1 MPSRPAAGDRPAAP
15 QISSA
20 RPAAR
25 RRGRRPGHSRGAAR
39 WRVPQLLIVVVLTLV
54 GLTVPV
60 GPAGAGP
67 VAPRGTT
74 FPALGTLGTSP
85 SRAAGEA
92 GAGVRTA
99 MMEISWRQWEP
110 RPGQFDAGYE
120 RQMRSRL
127 TQLRATGL
135 RVTLGLGLHF
145 TPDWVKAMP
154 DARLVDQNG
163 RVSAGADFVFSAAV
177 RERAWSYLQRVGSVL
192 DLSQVDAVRV
202 TSGVRSELLYP
213 EGGSYWAFDANA
225 RTGRG
230 LPDGVA
236 RNPYPDW
243 RPGGGGLGVDQM
255 QQWAL
260 WYVDSLAEAGAFQMR
275 ALRKLGFPGTFE
287 ILTPG
292 VGVYANKLDNL
303 AEQNLPNGALGVGA
317 YWSRIYPRLL
327 QTDRRIVAN
336 ISSLADGSG
345 GDDSCS
351 AADRS
356 VPLTSAATNWW
367 GGARWISRVADE
379 YGIDKVGENP
389 GYSSATRADYVD
401 GSSSGA
407 MATAMRQG
415 ATCGLR
421 TVYWAHDDQFW
432 DGTVPFS
439 RWAAYAG

>member
-1 MPSRPAAGDRPAAP
+1 M
-15 QISSA
+15 
-20 RPAAR
+20 
-25 RRGRRPGHSRGAAR
+25 RGAADR
-39 WRVPQLLIVVVLTLV
+39 RSRPGRILLVLLLALAAT
-54 GLTVPV
+54 TVSV
-60 GPAGAGP
+60 TPAGAAP
-67 VAPRGTT
+67 VAPAGTS
-74 FPALGTLGTSP
+74 FPGLGTLGTNP

-92 GAGVRTA
+92 AAGVRTA
-99 MMEISWRQWEP
+99 MMEVSWREWEP
-110 RPGQFDAGYE
+110 RSGQFDAGYE
-120 RQMRSRL
+120 RQMRARL
-127 TQLRATGL
+127 AQLRASGMK
-135 RVTLGLGLHF
+135 VTLGLGLHF
-145 TPDWVKAMP
+145 TPDWVKALP

-163 RVSAGADFVFSAAV
+163 RVSAGADFVFSGAV
-177 RERAWSYLQRVGSVL
+177 RERAWDYLQRLGTVL
-192 DLSQVDAVRV
+192 DLGQVAAVRV

-213 EGGSYWAFDANA
+213 EGGTYWAFDANA

-230 LPDGVA
+230 LPEGVA

-243 RPGGGGLGVDQM
+243 RPGGGGLTTAQM

-275 ALRKLGFPGTFE
+275 ALRKLGFGGAFE

-303 AEQNLPNGALGVGA
+303 ADQNLPDGALGVGA

-351 AADRS
+351 SEDRS
-356 VPLTSAATNWW
+356 VALTSPTTNWW
-367 GGARWISRVADE
+367 GGARWISRIADE
-379 YGIDKVGENP
+379 YGIAKVGENP
-389 GYSSATRADYVD
+389 GYSSSTRSDYVD
-401 GSSSGA
+401 LSSSGA

-432 DGTVPFS
+432 DGTVAFS
-439 RWAAYAG
+439 RWAAYA